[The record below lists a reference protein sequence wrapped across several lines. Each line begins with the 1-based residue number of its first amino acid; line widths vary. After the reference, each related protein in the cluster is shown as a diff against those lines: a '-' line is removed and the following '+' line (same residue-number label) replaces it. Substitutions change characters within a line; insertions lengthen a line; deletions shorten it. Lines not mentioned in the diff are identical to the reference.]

1 MKKVYITLSL
11 EEMMIFINS
20 VFYSLYCFDRW
31 IYRLLDS
38 IFKPLRISMC
48 KLMYILNP
56 FGIIKKRYKKLDEY
70 IKYIHESE
78 NDIYNDL
85 DYGINIM
92 RGQGFLVSSFVPY
105 LMLIISLLIK
115 YFKPD
120 LFSEDPF
127 KTVLIITFCISSL
140 INYLAAFRNDK
151 FKLYFKKFN
160 KEKSHLKWHLI
171 SAIFY
176 AGAIYIF
183 LFSLQLW

>member
-1 MKKVYITLSL
+1 
-11 EEMMIFINS
+11 
-20 VFYSLYCFDRW
+20 
-31 IYRLLDS
+31 
-38 IFKPLRISMC
+38 
-48 KLMYILNP
+48 MYIFNP
-56 FGIIKKRYKKLDEY
+56 FGIIKKKYKNLDEY

-105 LMLIISLLIK
+105 LMLIASLIK
-115 YFKPD
+115 YLRPD
-120 LFSEDPF
+120 LFSEESF
-127 KTVLIITFCISSL
+127 RTVLIIAFCISSL

-171 SAIFY
+171 SVIFY
-176 AGAIYIF
+176 AGAIYSF
-183 LFSLQLW
+183 LLSLQLL